1 VKRIAL
7 LALAAGAI
15 AASIPVVRPAAERA
29 WFIYTLA
36 TEGVPAHLPNPVDA
50 AIARRLA
57 NSWGAARAG
66 GRRHEGID
74 IFAPKGTPVVSTTRG
89 IVTRVG
95 MNRLGGRIVGVLGPG
110 LEWHY
115 YAHLDRF
122 GTFGEGDIVQAGDV
136 LGYVGNT
143 GNARSTPSHLHYG
156 VYRDGAKNP
165 YPRLT
170 SEASTNRRPVQGLG
184 REAVQL
190 GVRARSTSS
199 E

>member
-7 LALAAGAI
+7 LALAAVI
-15 AASIPVVRPAAERA
+15 AASIPVLRPAAERA
-29 WFIYTLA
+29 WFVYTLA
-36 TEGVPAHLPNPVDA
+36 TAEAPTHLLNPVDVA
-50 AIARRLA
+50 HPLRLA
-57 NSWGAARAG
+57 NSWGAVRPA

-74 IFAPKGTPVVSTTRG
+74 IFARKGTPVVSTTRG

-95 MNRLGGRIVGVLGPG
+95 INRLGGQIVGVLGPG

-122 GTFGEGDIVQAGDV
+122 GTFREGDIVQAGDV

-143 GNARSTPSHLHYG
+143 GNARGTPSHLHYG
-156 VYRDGAKNP
+156 IYRDGAKNP

-170 SEASTNRRPVQGLG
+170 GSQA
-184 REAVQL
+184 QL
-190 GVRARSTSS
+190 RSAD
-199 E
+199 

>member
-1 VKRIAL
+1 VLVAVVTL
-7 LALAAGAI
+7 VVAAA
-15 AASIPVVRPAAERA
+15 PVLRPSLERA

-36 TEGVPAHLPNPVDA
+36 TDGPPSRLPSPVA
-50 AIARRLA
+50 AVVARRFVD
-57 NSWGAARAG
+57 SWGAARSG

-95 MNRLGGRIVGVLGPG
+95 TNRLGGQIVGVLGPG

-122 GTFGEGDIVQAGDV
+122 GSFREGDLVQPGDV

-143 GNARSTPSHLHYG
+143 GNARGTRPHLHYG
-156 VYRDGAKNP
+156 IYHAGATNP
-165 YPRLT
+165 YPRL
-170 SEASTNRRPVQGLG
+170 ARGN
-184 REAVQL
+184 AVVKSQT
-190 GVRARSTSS
+190 AD
-199 E
+199 

>member
-7 LALAAGAI
+7 LALAITAI
-15 AASIPVVRPAAERA
+15 AASIPVLRPVAERA
-29 WFIYTLA
+29 WFVYTLA
-36 TEGVPAHLPNPVDA
+36 TDTVPAHLPNPVDTVSP
-50 AIARRLA
+50 RRLA
-57 NSWGAARAG
+57 NSWGTARPD

-89 IVTRVG
+89 IVVRVG
-95 MNRLGGRIVGVLGPG
+95 MNRLGGQIVGVLGPG

-122 GTFGEGDIVQAGDV
+122 GTFREGDIVQAGDV

-143 GNARSTPSHLHYG
+143 GNARGTPSHLHYG
-156 VYRDGAKNP
+156 IYRDGAQNP

-170 SEASTNRRPVQGLG
+170 PGNIQS
-184 REAVQL
+184 
-190 GVRARSTSS
+190 RATD
-199 E
+199 

>member
-7 LALAAGAI
+7 LVVAAAAI
-15 AASIPVVRPAAERA
+15 AAFLPVLRPAAERA
-29 WFIYTLA
+29 WFVYTLA
-36 TEGVPAHLPNPVDA
+36 TRPVPAHLPNPVA
-50 AIARRLA
+50 ARRMPRVA
-57 NSWGAARAG
+57 NSWGAARGG

-89 IVTRVG
+89 VVMRVG
-95 MNRLGGRIVGVLGPG
+95 TNRLGGQIVGVLGPG

-122 GTFGEGDIVQAGDV
+122 GTFREGDIVDAGDV

-143 GNARSTPSHLHYG
+143 GNARGTPPHLHYG
-156 VYRDGAKNP
+156 IYHRGAKNP

-170 SEASTNRRPVQGLG
+170 TGKAESQIAD
-184 REAVQL
+184 
-190 GVRARSTSS
+190 
-199 E
+199 